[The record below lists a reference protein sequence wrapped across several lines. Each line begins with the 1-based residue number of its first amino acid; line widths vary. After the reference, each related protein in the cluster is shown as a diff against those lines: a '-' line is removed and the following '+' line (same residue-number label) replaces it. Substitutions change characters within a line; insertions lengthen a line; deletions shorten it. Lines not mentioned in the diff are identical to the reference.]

1 MFSSS
6 IKDPK
11 VLGQLRRLRLVM
23 FFAAIILFSVIGAIY
38 LIRLQTF
45 DRAVATIET
54 VWDEHQYGNGEKH
67 LMTFAMLTFTR
78 VSADGQSHDCRHPL
92 RIGRPSDKFQAGEKL
107 EIIPATGTCQRAD
120 ILGRIDRAR

>member
-11 VLGQLRRLRLVM
+11 ILGQLRRLRLVS
-23 FFAAIILFSVIGAIY
+23 FLAAVALFCMMGAIY
-38 LIRLQTF
+38 LIRLNTF

-54 VWDEHQYGNGEKH
+54 VWDAYQYGSGEKH

-78 VSADGQSHDCRHPL
+78 VSADGQSHECRHPF
-92 RIGRPSDKFQAGEKL
+92 RVGRPSDKFQAGEKL
-107 EIIPATGTCQRAD
+107 EIIPATGSCQRAD
-120 ILGRIDRAR
+120 ILGRIDETR